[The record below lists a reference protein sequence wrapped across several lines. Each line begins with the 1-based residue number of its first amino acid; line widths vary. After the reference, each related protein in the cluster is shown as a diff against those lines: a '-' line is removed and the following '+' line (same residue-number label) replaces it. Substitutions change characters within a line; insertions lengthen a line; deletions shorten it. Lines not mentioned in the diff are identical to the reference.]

1 MISRRLLS
9 IERHQKI
16 IERIVTGNTLNFEI
30 LSKELNVSVMT
41 IRRDVKELEKQGFLK
56 STRGGAYAQTTRSID
71 ILLSPRAEDQG
82 EAKLIIGKYAATLIE
97 PGELIF
103 IGPGSTTA
111 QFVQFLKPELNLTVI
126 TASIPHASFLAAK
139 GFKVISTGGEIATDD
154 IAQTGY
160 IAHDNI
166 KRFFAS
172 KTIIGTRGVSKDVG
186 LTDINSEIAQ
196 LSNLMV
202 AQAEQ
207 VFVLADI
214 SKVGIKANYAI
225 CPLSEVD
232 EIITTEDAHAAFMTE
247 CGDLCEILASK

>member
-1 MISRRLLS
+1 MSRRLLS
-9 IERHQKI
+9 IERQQKI
-16 IERIVTGNTLNFEI
+16 VERVTSQESIDFAT
-30 LSKELNVSVMT
+30 LSKELSVSVMT
-41 IRRDVKELEKQGFLK
+41 IRRDIRELEKQGYLK
-56 STRGGAYAQTTRSID
+56 LTRGGAYAQTTRSID

-82 EAKLIIGKYAATLIE
+82 EAKSIIGKYAATLIE
-97 PGELIF
+97 PGEVIF

-166 KRFFAS
+166 KRFFAT

-186 LTDINSEIAQ
+186 ITDINSEIAQ

-214 SKVGIKANYAI
+214 SKVGVKANFAV
-225 CPLSEVD
+225 CSLHEVD
-232 EIITTEDAHAAFMTE
+232 EIITTKDAEAAFKSE
-247 CGDLCEILASK
+247 CGDQCEVLASN

>member
-1 MISRRLLS
+1 
-9 IERHQKI
+9 
-16 IERIVTGNTLNFEI
+16 
-30 LSKELNVSVMT
+30 MT
-41 IRRDVKELEKQGFLK
+41 IRRDIRELEKQGYLK
-56 STRGGAYAQTTRSID
+56 LTRGGAYAQTTRSID

-82 EAKLIIGKYAATLIE
+82 EAKSIIGKYAVTLIE
-97 PGELIF
+97 PGEVIF

-166 KRFFAS
+166 KRFFAT

-186 LTDINSEIAQ
+186 ITDINSEIAQ

-214 SKVGIKANYAI
+214 SKVGVKANFAVCSLY
-225 CPLSEVD
+225 EVD
-232 EIITTEDAHAAFMTE
+232 EIITTQDAEAAFKSE
-247 CGDLCEILASK
+247 CGDQCEVLASN